1 MQILA
6 AVAGRK
12 SLPYEE
18 STPRYSRLFLWL
30 YIIST
35 KHVPFTRGCGCMCT
49 ALLFVMLH
57 KERSYESIPCKSKC
71 YYFVVLLNSQN

>member
-1 MQILA
+1 MQVLA

-18 STPRYSRLFLWL
+18 STPGYSRLFCG
-30 YIIST
+30 YIYLQNMYLSQEGVVACVL
-35 KHVPFTRGCGCMCT
+35 HSV
-49 ALLFVMLH
+49 FVMLH

-71 YYFVVLLNSQN
+71 YYSVVLWNVQN

>member
-18 STPRYSRLFLWL
+18 STPRYSRLFVWL
-30 YIIST
+30 YIST
-35 KHVPFTRGCGCMCT
+35 NMYLSQEGVVACVLHPV
-49 ALLFVMLH
+49 FVMLH

-71 YYFVVLLNSQN
+71 YYFLVLLNGQN

>member
-18 STPRYSRLFLWL
+18 STPRYSRLFVWL
-30 YIIST
+30 YIST
-35 KHVPFTRGCGCMCT
+35 NMYLSQEGMVACVLHSV
-49 ALLFVMLH
+49 FVMLH

-71 YYFVVLLNSQN
+71 YYFLVLLNGQN